1 MGLFRK
7 TPEEKFD
14 KAASASSGKKMLK
27 LAEDGMQKAMVNV
40 AYRYHNGFGFKAN
53 DKSALFWANKA
64 SDENLFGKTTDT
76 IEAYY
81 TKGNILRDL
90 GDISAAEE
98 SYKKAYD
105 TGKEIEKA
113 SYYQECAG
121 LALAYLYIE
130 NNKNYEEAKSIL
142 IELAA
147 QKNQIAQ
154 WELAKLLYNKENN
167 IIYALE
173 SYVDIRDNR
182 NIEVFDDIIF
192 DTEDIINEFISKM
205 SETSPDEISLKNI
218 EEFEALEKFFSEVEW
233 DELIVDQVKALK
245 NKLC

>member
-14 KAASASSGKKMLK
+14 KAAAASSGNKMLK
-27 LAEDGMQKAMVNV
+27 LAESGMQKAMVNV

-98 SYKKAYD
+98 CYKKAYVI
-105 TGKEIEKA
+105 GKEIEKA
-113 SYYQECAG
+113 SYYQECVG
-121 LALAYLYIE
+121 LALASLYIE

-142 IELAA
+142 KELTDK
-147 QKNQIAQ
+147 KNQEAQ
-154 WELAKLLYNKENN
+154 WELAKFCYYKEGS
-167 IIYALE
+167 IIPALS

-182 NIEVFDDIIF
+182 NIDVFDDIIF
-192 DTEDIINEFISKM
+192 DTEDIINDFIGRMNKIN
-205 SETSPDEISLKNI
+205 PDEVSLKNI
-218 EEFEALEKFFSEVEW
+218 EEIEALEKFFENADW
-233 DELIVDQVKALK
+233 DEFVKVQVTAIKE
-245 NKLC
+245 KLC